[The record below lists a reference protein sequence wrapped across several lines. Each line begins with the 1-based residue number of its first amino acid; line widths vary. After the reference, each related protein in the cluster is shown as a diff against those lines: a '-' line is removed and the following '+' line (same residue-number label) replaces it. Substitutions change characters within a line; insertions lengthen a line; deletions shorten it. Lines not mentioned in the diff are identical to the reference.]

1 MNALIQ
7 HVNAQFPLDTQPTPP
22 LGSSGVERGERC
34 YLQDQRDEY
43 AEILHD
49 LVMLKAQDDIGCV
62 PPPTAAQWAKAWRR
76 AEEKFEP

>member
-1 MNALIQ
+1 MSPEADLPDAIDKLGDTALRLID
-7 HVNAQFPLDTQPTPP
+7 H
-22 LGSSGVERGERC
+22 
-34 YLQDQRDEY
+34 LQDDRNEL

-62 PPPTAAQWAKAWRR
+62 PPPTVAQWAKAWRR